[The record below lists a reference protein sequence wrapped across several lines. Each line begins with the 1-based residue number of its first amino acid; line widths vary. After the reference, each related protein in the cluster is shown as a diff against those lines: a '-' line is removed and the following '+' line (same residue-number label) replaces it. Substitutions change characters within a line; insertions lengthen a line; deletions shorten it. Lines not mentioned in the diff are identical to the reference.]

1 MDEIRFTAASETKMM
16 FASEEE
22 NREDRKLFVE
32 NLGKFATQ
40 CRNSVVSMNLDDDDV
55 VHIVFR
61 GGAERCVNVRH
72 DSYAAIVRDVF
83 ERVQ

>member
-1 MDEIRFTAASETKMM
+1 MDEIRFVAASETGMM

-22 NREDRKLFVE
+22 NWEDRKRFVE

-40 CRNSVVSMNLDDDDV
+40 CRNSVVRMYLDEEDC
-55 VHIVFR
+55 VHIVYR
-61 GGAERCVNVRH
+61 GGGEHKVNVRH

-83 ERVQ
+83 ARI

>member
-1 MDEIRFTAASETKMM
+1 MDEIRFVAASETAMM
-16 FASEEE
+16 FASEAE
-22 NREDRKLFVE
+22 NREDRKRFVE

-40 CRNSVVSMNLDDDDV
+40 CRNSVERMYLDDGDC

-61 GGAERCVNVRH
+61 GGAEYKVNVRH

-83 ERVQ
+83 AKI